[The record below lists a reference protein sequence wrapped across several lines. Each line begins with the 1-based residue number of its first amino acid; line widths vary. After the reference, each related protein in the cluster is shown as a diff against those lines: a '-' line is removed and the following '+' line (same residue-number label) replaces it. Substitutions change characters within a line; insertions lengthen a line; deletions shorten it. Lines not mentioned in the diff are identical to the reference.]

1 MPLDFNFHEFIN
13 ASPSPSRGPSQA
25 HGGEAGHK
33 SNLGLRADIGRKLFE
48 EEQTRHTH
56 IHSLQSVAAPA
67 MGGPGNRQED
77 YALSAGI
84 DLVQS

>member
-25 HGGEAGHK
+25 HGGDAGHK

-48 EEQTRHTH
+48 EEQTRH
-56 IHSLQSVAAPA
+56 IHSLQAVAPT